1 MSMLMPHATDPIE
14 TPRAAQ
20 IEKLLQQMRESH
32 LTPQISL
39 DGQKM
44 ALPTE
49 VNEAILDLLGR
60 FAEGHGV
67 IVASIDSLL
76 TTSQAAELLGISRT
90 YMVRLIDE
98 GRMPAQYRGTHRRV
112 HLKDVMQF
120 METSRRTRA
129 DKLDAIAELSERT
142 GQYDNDAF

>member
-1 MSMLMPHATDPIE
+1 MSILMPHATDPLEI
-14 TPRAAQ
+14 PRAAQ
-20 IEKLLQQMRESH
+20 IEELLQKMRESH
-32 LTPQISL
+32 LTPRISL
-39 DGQKM
+39 EGQKI

-49 VNEAILDLLGR
+49 VNEAILDLLER

-98 GRMPAQYRGTHRRV
+98 GRIPVQYRGTHRRV
-112 HLKDVMQF
+112 HLKDVTEF

-129 DKLDAIAELSERT
+129 DKLDAIAQLSERT
-142 GQYDNDAF
+142 GQYDSDPF

>member
-1 MSMLMPHATDPIE
+1 MSILMPHATDPLEI
-14 TPRAAQ
+14 PRAAQ
-20 IEKLLQQMRESH
+20 IEELLQKMRESH
-32 LTPQISL
+32 LTPRISL
-39 DGQKM
+39 EGQKI

-98 GRMPAQYRGTHRRV
+98 GRIPVQYRGTHRRV
-112 HLKDVMQF
+112 HLMDVMQF
-120 METSRRTRA
+120 MKTSRRTRA
-129 DKLDAIAELSERT
+129 DKLDAIAQLSERT
-142 GQYDNDAF
+142 GQYDSDPF